1 MAAPA
6 AYAQPTGS
14 MLDIVLSN
22 QNPYPVS
29 PGGTVTIEVQM
40 QNTGYT
46 EATDKTIE
54 IVPKEPFTLLP
65 GQDIFKTI
73 SKIPVRGS
81 YSITYRL
88 KVSSTA
94 LTSTYP
100 IEFRI
105 YSGAMRDIY
114 FSDSININVQGN
126 PNLVIENL
134 YTLPEDI
141 EPGALADVVVK
152 MKNIGTGT
160 AHDLQLTLNSSNAEL
175 TPLLSKGK
183 VYVGNI
189 APGESKT
196 ATLGLSIGS
205 SAEEKTYT
213 LKIFGDYKE
222 EDNTAASDSFSIG
235 LPVRGTINLDIIKK
249 EPNYDRNTISI
260 DVANKGTTEAKSVE
274 AKLIVRNETGNE
286 TVGIDYASSLKANKK
301 TTFEFPLVLHGS
313 GQLVMNYIG
322 PGIENSQATEDV
334 TFNYT
339 MPGSGDCTEMTA
351 IVIIIIAII
360 AFFLYRRHRKKKHR
374 RE

>member
-1 MAAPA
+1 
-6 AYAQPTGS
+6 

-22 QNPYPVS
+22 QSPYPVS
-29 PGGTVTIEVQM
+29 PGGTVTIEVQV

-65 GQDIFKTI
+65 GQDVFKTI
-73 SKIPVRGS
+73 AKIPGRGS

-88 KVSSTA
+88 KVSSTT
-94 LTSTYP
+94 LTNTYP

-114 FSDSININVQGN
+114 FSDSININVQGD

-274 AKLIVRNETGNE
+274 AKLVMNGQ
-286 TVGIDYASSLKANKK
+286 TVDIDYISSLKANKK
-301 TTFEFPLVLHGS
+301 TTFEFACQTPCEFPLLLQGS

-334 TFNYT
+334 TFNYK
-339 MPGSGDCTEMTA
+339 MPGSGDGTEMTA